1 MQQEAPGGGGWA
13 EWYLGIYQAQM
24 AHGSLD
30 HVTLS
35 WEEPGARRLLPGL
48 SPVIDVR

>member
-1 MQQEAPGGGGWA
+1 MQQEAPEGGGCA
-13 EWYLGIYQAQM
+13 EWYLGLYEAQM

-35 WEEPGARRLLPGL
+35 WEEPGARCLHPGL